1 MNKYDIGDKVRL
13 TLDVQ
18 EIGAY
23 VDPSTVVLKV
33 KKPDTTVTTY
43 TYGVGADVVKSATG
57 RYFVLVSITA
67 AGAWYYR
74 WETTGPG
81 QGAEEGAFTALKSK
95 VL

>member
-1 MNKYDIGDKVRL
+1 MNKYDIGDRVRL

-18 EIGAY
+18 EAGAY
-23 VDPSTVVLKV
+23 VDPTSVVLKV
-33 KKPDTTVTTY
+33 KKPDNTVTTY
-43 TYGVGADVVKSATG
+43 TYGVSADVVRSDEG
-57 RYFVLVSITA
+57 RYYILVSITV